1 VKTSCYERKEV
12 PYKKLFYR
20 VATRIVAKHQLE
32 DEIMKRLTLI
42 LISLLLLFSLVLTSC
57 QQAAPAVEEVEE
69 PAAEEPMEE
78 EAEEPAAEEP
88 MEEEA
93 EEPAVEE
100 PVEEEAAAPED
111 AEPILIGSSL
121 PLTGSFSIPGEKHR
135 DGYQLCVDLINEAGG
150 LLGRPV
156 ELLVSDNQS
165 DVETA
170 LAQFERFIN
179 QDEVDLIFGTF
190 SSLISFPAS
199 SVTEQAGMVH
209 PLPSAGALR
218 IYERGYEN
226 LFYFQP
232 NAAEYIGESPTALLQ
247 DLVGEED
254 MPETAALV
262 WADDFFANAI
272 AAGLLGEEV
281 EVEGRD
287 EPVDLSPG
295 GIAEAGMEVVYTEQW
310 PEQGF
315 SDWVTLANAI
325 KAADPD
331 MLFALVTSPDEGI
344 ELVRALQTVD
354 FQPEAMFMSQGA
366 QREFEEQL
374 GEAANGIMI
383 HASWHPLAN
392 FTGELNGEP
401 YTNEDFLRDFEERFG
416 RPGDEDEAIPF
427 ALCQGMEQ
435 AVRATGT
442 TDNAEIRAWLASRS
456 AEEPVKTI
464 LGDFYWDERGLAV
477 DKPFIMVQWQ
487 DQNLE
492 FVYPQGA
499 FPGVKDLQYPKPEW

>member
-1 VKTSCYERKEV
+1 
-12 PYKKLFYR
+12 
-20 VATRIVAKHQLE
+20 
-32 DEIMKRLTLI
+32 MKRLTII
-42 LISLLLLFSLVLTSC
+42 LISLLLLFSLALTAC
-57 QQAAPAVEEVEE
+57 QQAAPAVEEAPAEE
-69 PAAEEPMEE
+69 PAAEEPAAEEPAVE
-78 EAEEPAAEEP
+78 EAEEPAAEE
-88 MEEEA
+88 E
-93 EEPAVEE
+93 
-100 PVEEEAAAPED
+100 AAPEEM
-111 AEPILIGSSL
+111 EPIVIGSSL
-121 PLTGSFSIPGEKHR
+121 PLTGSFSIPGEKHQ
-135 DGYQLCVDLINEAGG
+135 DGYQLCVNLINEAGG

-165 DVETA
+165 DAETA
-170 LAQFERFIN
+170 IAQFERFIN

-190 SSLISFPAS
+190 SSLITFPATS
-199 SVTEQAGMVH
+199 ITEQAGMVH
-209 PLPSAGALR
+209 PIPSAAALR
-218 IYERGYEN
+218 IYERGYDH

-232 NAAEYIGESPTALLQ
+232 NAAEYIGESPSMMLQ
-247 DLVGEED
+247 DLVGED

-325 KAADPD
+325 KSANPE

-344 ELVRALQTVD
+344 QLVRALQTVD
-354 FQPEAMFMSQGA
+354 FQPKAMFMSQGA

-401 YTNEDFLRDFEERFG
+401 YTNEDFLNDFEEEFG
-416 RPGDEDEAIPF
+416 RPADEDEAIPF

-435 AVRATGT
+435 AVRATGS
-442 TDNAEIRAWLASRS
+442 TDNAVIRDWLASRT

-464 LGDFYWDERGLAV
+464 LGDFHWDERGLPV
-477 DKPFIMVQWQ
+477 GKPFIMVQWQ

-499 FPGVKDLQYPKPEW
+499 FPGVEELEFPKSEW